1 MDSLCTVFVDK
12 LISRSMWASTH
23 TSTCLLNKSHL
34 KTHFSAPYCWHQFR
48 GIPWAT
54 PQIEGRVLKRRQHLR
69 CVVRCMS
76 LYVALLP
83 ALPTPR
89 TPLIV
94 GSNRKVSHVDGERE
108 GGGIIV
114 RVRTS
119 YSSNIK
125 AMRYYAAQ
133 MLLFLVDMTPKLGLE
148 HPQFVYFKSFVVN
161 RPRIYRGQVYMLNG
175 WEVCL

>member
-108 GGGIIV
+108 GGGDYRTCAYFLFIQHKSHEVLCSPDVTISCWHDAKV
-114 RVRTS
+114 RFGTPWVR
-119 YSSNIK
+119 
-125 AMRYYAAQ
+125 
-133 MLLFLVDMTPKLGLE
+133 LL
-148 HPQFVYFKSFVVN
+148 
-161 RPRIYRGQVYMLNG
+161 QVICGESATNL
-175 WEVCL
+175 